1 MGLYSITV
9 FQLANLQR
17 NIFIEAAPNRKLFHI
32 GGRGG
37 DRRMLGVQLPRVS
50 EVMEKQHLP
59 IVAGDTPLR
68 KAAEVMLSNRLLATV
83 TLDAERRPALLLTF
97 RRLVKAIAEGVNI
110 DEEQVA
116 KHAVTDPVV
125 IRQDD
130 SVAEALEVMRREMVR
145 FLPVVDNRNKLV
157 GVVESRHI
165 AFKLWKLIPY
175 GTATIEA
182 RTRRPVVVSAEL
194 TLREAAKAMDANG
207 VTELFVRK
215 DGELFIL
222 REWDFLEAVVKEESL
237 DKVKVGDYARG
248 ETIKVPGD
256 FDARAA
262 IELMEEND
270 VQRLI
275 VEREEGISIVTVT
288 DLAFAALNYLEKLQP
303 KTVALV
309 LANVEPG
316 REDEVARKIAEIEQ
330 VTEVLSVPGV
340 YDLVIRVEAPTVDE
354 VAEVITKSIR
364 SLREIRDTMTLI
376 ATPKLRKKG

>member
-1 MGLYSITV
+1 
-9 FQLANLQR
+9 
-17 NIFIEAAPNRKLFHI
+17 
-32 GGRGG
+32 
-37 DRRMLGVQLPRVS
+37 MLGIQLPRVS

-59 IVAGDTPLR
+59 IVAADIPIR
-68 KAAEVMLSNRLLATV
+68 KAAEVMLANRLLATV
-83 TLDAERRPALLLTF
+83 TLDAERRPALVFTF
-97 RRLVKAIAEGVNI
+97 RRLVKSIAEGVNI
-110 DEEQVA
+110 DEEQIA

-130 SVAEALEVMRREMVR
+130 TIAEALEVMRREMIR

-157 GVVESRHI
+157 GVVEPRHI

-182 RTRRPVVVSAEL
+182 RIRRPVVVSADL
-194 TLREAAKAMDANG
+194 SIKEAAKAMDANG

-215 DGELFIL
+215 NGELFIL
-222 REWDFLEAVVKEESL
+222 REWDFLEAVVKEENL
-237 DKVKVGDYARG
+237 DHAKVGDYARG
-248 ETIKVPGD
+248 EIIRVPAD

-262 IELMEEND
+262 VELMQENN
-270 VQRLI
+270 VQRLV
-275 VEREEGISIVTVT
+275 VEREGTVSVITVT

-316 REDEVARKIAEIEQ
+316 REDDVARKVAEIEQ
-330 VTEVLSVPGV
+330 VTEVLSVPGI